1 MKPYTILIERTI
13 YKDNEFN
20 AELTGNHLAKQI
32 DGTLINI
39 KDGETNNKRRKES
52 IQSTSKLQGCK
63 GNCSRNM

>member
-32 DGTLINI
+32 DGELIKVTKDDTTSI
-39 KDGETNNKRRKES
+39 K
-52 IQSTSKLQGCK
+52 QGIRQA
-63 GNCSRNM
+63 NAF